1 VITNAEKV
9 FWPKERYTK
18 GDLVAYYRAVAPWL
32 LPYLRDRP
40 VVLTRFPDGIEGKS
54 FFQKDAPPWTPE
66 WIRTEKIWTEETKRE
81 IEYFLCDDEE
91 SIAFLANLGTIPL
104 HVWSSRVSDLGRPDW
119 CIIDLDPKGA
129 PFADVVKVALATRKL
144 CGEIGLPS
152 YVKTSGSTGIHVLVP
167 LGGQCTYEQSRTL
180 GEVLAR
186 AIERRVP
193 EIATTERVISKREGR
208 VYLDYL
214 QNGHGKLLVGPY
226 SVRPLPGA
234 TVSTPL
240 SWAEV
245 TARLD
250 PSKFT
255 IKTVP
260 ARLKRK
266 KGDPLLGVLGD
277 RPDLAAALARLAERA

>member
-1 VITNAEKV
+1 
-9 FWPKERYTK
+9 
-18 GDLVAYYRAVAPWL
+18 
-32 LPYLRDRP
+32 
-40 VVLTRFPDGIEGKS
+40 
-54 FFQKDAPPWTPE
+54 
-66 WIRTEKIWTEETKRE
+66 
-81 IEYFLCDDEE
+81 
-91 SIAFLANLGTIPL
+91 
-104 HVWSSRVSDLGRPDW
+104 
-119 CIIDLDPKGA
+119 
-129 PFADVVKVALATRKL
+129 
-144 CGEIGLPS
+144 
-152 YVKTSGSTGIHVLVP
+152 VKTSGSTGIHVLVP

-186 AIERRVP
+186 AIEKRLP

-234 TVSTPL
+234 PVSTPL
-240 SWAEV
+240 SWSEV

-255 IKTVP
+255 IRTVP

-266 KGDPLLGVLGD
+266 RADPLLGVLSD
-277 RPDLAAALARLAERA
+277 RPDLPRALARLAERA

>member
-1 VITNAEKV
+1 
-9 FWPKERYTK
+9 
-18 GDLVAYYRAVAPWL
+18 
-32 LPYLRDRP
+32 
-40 VVLTRFPDGIEGKS
+40 VLTRFPDGIEGKS
-54 FFQKDAPPWTPE
+54 FFQKDAPPWTPA
-66 WIRTEKIWTEETKRE
+66 WMRTEKIWSEETERE
-81 IEYFLCDDEE
+81 IEYFLCDDER

-104 HVWSSRVSDLGRPDW
+104 HVWSSRVTDLGKPDW
-119 CIIDLDPKGA
+119 CILDLDPKGA
-129 PFADVVKVALATRKL
+129 PFTDVVKVALATRKL
-144 CGEIGLPS
+144 CREIGLPC

-186 AIERRVP
+186 AVERRVP
-193 EIATTERVISKREGR
+193 EIATTERVIWKREGR

-240 SWAEV
+240 SWTEV
-245 TARLD
+245 TAKLD
-250 PSKFT
+250 PSRFT

-260 ARLKRK
+260 ARLRRKRK
-266 KGDPLLGVLGD
+266 DPLLSVLSD
-277 RPDLAAALARLAERA
+277 MPDLPRALAKLAERA